1 MLSRVADALFWL
13 SRYTERAENNARMMD
28 VNLQLV
34 LDARLINNSSYL
46 QHWESVLFSLED
58 TKIYYELHPEIN
70 GDAVVEFVTFER
82 RNPNSI
88 YSSLAIARE
97 NARTVREQISI
108 EMWEQINRMYLVFR
122 SGEARRMFQASSY
135 EFYKWMLEASQLFQG
150 IADATMSHDTGWDF
164 VQLGKYIERADR
176 TSRILDIKYHIL
188 LPSGEQVG
196 GNVDTLQWMA
206 VLKSCSAL
214 EPYRKHYR
222 GQVSPWTV
230 AEFLIKNK
238 TFPRSIFF
246 CVDAVDEALHKVT
259 GVDRGDFVYSVECER
274 LSGKLLADLSYV
286 TIGEILR
293 SGLHEYM
300 DTIQKRLVDI
310 SDAIFHQF
318 CEWIDESAVQTASNT
333 AQSQIQSAGRLA
345 P

>member
-13 SRYTERAENNARMMD
+13 SRYTERAENNARMID

-34 LDARLINNSSYL
+34 LDAQLLDNSTYQ

-58 TKIYYELHPEIN
+58 TKIYRDLHPQIT
-70 GDAVVEFVTFER
+70 GDAVVDFVTFER

-88 YSSLAIARE
+88 YSCLALARE

-108 EMWEQINRMYLVFR
+108 EMWEQINRMYLLFR
-122 SGEARRMFQASSY
+122 TGEARRMFQSSSY
-135 EFYKWMLEASQLFQG
+135 EFYKWILEASQLFQG
-150 IADATMSHDTGWDF
+150 ITDATMSHDTGWDF
-164 VQLGKYIERADR
+164 AQLGKFIERADR

-188 LPSGEQVG
+188 LPSGERVG

-230 AEFLIKNK
+230 ADFLIKNN
-238 TFPRSIFF
+238 TFPRSVFF
-246 CVDAVDEALHKVT
+246 CVDAVDNALHKLT
-259 GVDRGDFVYSVECER
+259 GVDRGDFVYSIECER
-274 LSGKLLADLSYV
+274 LSGKLLSDLAYV
-286 TIGEILR
+286 TIGEILK

-318 CEWIDESAVQTASNT
+318 CEWLDESAVLARSEEGHQRQTQ
-333 AQSQIQSAGRLA
+333 AQA
-345 P
+345 